1 MKALLPLALLTP
13 CCLLPGSLGGQ
24 TATQN
29 DSSAKAA
36 VSAKSLPLIPGRT
49 LSFTATDGTWIS
61 LDLSPDGKTIVF
73 ELLILGMIAAPFL
86 HCAMILDTLTRL
98 VLGYPV
104 LGGGLASAGYLGV
117 LLAGYGSAFAVTL
130 LGIVRQGS
138 FHLLGIQALL
148 PIYWLLMSW
157 ATLRALRELA
167 VQPFYWFKSP
177 HEPAAGT
184 SRMTMSQ
191 APSRSLT

>member
-1 MKALLPLALLTP
+1 
-13 CCLLPGSLGGQ
+13 
-24 TATQN
+24 
-29 DSSAKAA
+29 
-36 VSAKSLPLIPGRT
+36 
-49 LSFTATDGTWIS
+49 
-61 LDLSPDGKTIVF
+61 
-73 ELLILGMIAAPFL
+73 
-86 HCAMILDTLTRL
+86 MILDTLIRL
-98 VLGYPV
+98 VLGHPV

-138 FHLLGIQALL
+138 LHLLCIQALL

-177 HEPAAGT
+177 HEPAAAT
-184 SRMTMSQ
+184 TRMAMSQ